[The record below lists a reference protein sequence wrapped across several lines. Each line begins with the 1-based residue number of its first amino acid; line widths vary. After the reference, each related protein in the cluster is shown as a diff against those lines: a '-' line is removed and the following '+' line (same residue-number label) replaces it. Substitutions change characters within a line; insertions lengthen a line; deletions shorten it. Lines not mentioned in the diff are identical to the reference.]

1 MNNMASDSSTTP
13 HPGEAHLQ
21 NVGQRL
27 NWLRAGVLGANDG
40 IVSTAGVVVGVAAA
54 TPNNVLAIATA
65 GIAAVVAG
73 AFSMAGGE
81 YVSVSTQRD
90 TEKALIAKERWELET
105 MPEEELEELTE
116 LYRQR
121 GLSDD
126 LAHQVAV
133 QLTETDALA
142 AHAEVELG
150 IDHEEF
156 TSPWAAAV
164 SSFIAFAVG
173 ALIPLIMI
181 LLPVGGHRVWI
192 AALAVVIGLFLTGWI
207 SAALGGAPRGRAILR
222 NVVMGSAT
230 MIATYAIGALFGV
243 AIG

>member
-1 MNNMASDSSTTP
+1 MTPRSSDMH

-21 NVGQRL
+21 DIGQRL

-40 IVSTAGVVVGVAAA
+40 IVSTAGVVIGVAAA

-90 TEKALIAKERWELET
+90 TEQALIAKEKWELET
-105 MPEEELEELTE
+105 LPDEELEELAG

-121 GLSDD
+121 GLSDE

-133 QLTETDALA
+133 ELTANDALA

-156 TSPWAAAV
+156 TSPWAAAL
-164 SSFIAFAVG
+164 SSFVAFAAG
-173 ALIPLIMI
+173 ALIPLVMI
-181 LLPVGGHRVWI
+181 LLPLGEHRIWV
-192 AALAVVIGLFLTGWI
+192 AAAAVVIGLFLTGWI

-230 MIATYAIGALFGV
+230 MIATYLIGLLFGV
-243 AIG
+243 AVA